1 LRKIK
6 LKVVGDLLLH
16 PNKDLAVALPY
27 RYGNILK
34 TSPEAARPF
43 GLARHCSHLYPRGRR
58 VLPSIFNPA
67 PERTRMDVRTFLAA
81 SLAENGAIA
90 CLLGRFI
97 IYENLNFATQLKG
110 RLRGFF

>member
-1 LRKIK
+1 
-6 LKVVGDLLLH
+6 
-16 PNKDLAVALPY
+16 
-27 RYGNILK
+27 
-34 TSPEAARPF
+34 
-43 GLARHCSHLYPRGRR
+43 
-58 VLPSIFNPA
+58 
-67 PERTRMDVRTFLAA
+67 MDVRTFLAA